1 MNVGLCFVLG
11 FTNCI
16 FFLLKLAFLFVTF
29 CHLYILLYE
38 NVVKNWLEKIELVR
52 NVNNIK
58 IIDTS
63 YLVKN
68 LNMRQKLL
76 KYRKCT

>member
-1 MNVGLCFVLG
+1 M
-11 FTNCI
+11 
-16 FFLLKLAFLFVTF
+16 K
-29 CHLYILLYE
+29 